1 MIKIFHPGRPTA
13 AVARAVILPLLA
25 LGLAGCTLAGSSG
38 PSTRNVL
45 KASEQNV
52 EAAGIKVIDVTDA
65 VARRVAMHSLPPLF
79 SNVLGETFVEGT
91 VIGPGDQ
98 IDVTVIEAPPAV
110 LFSGAFG
117 GTQTARTTVAPT
129 TSSRAVEL
137 PSQTVEANGR
147 ITVPFAGSVPAAG
160 RTPQQIERDIA
171 ARLRGKAHDPQII
184 VRRVGNATS
193 NVTVI
198 GEVSQSGR
206 FPVGARGERLLDAI
220 ALAGGPKQPIGK
232 TLVQVTRGDRS
243 ATLPLDAVVRDPRQ
257 NVVLQA
263 NDVVTVFYQ
272 PYSFTAL
279 GAVGNNAEIN
289 FEGTGLT
296 LAQALGR
303 VGGLQD
309 NRADIKGAF
318 IFRFEDPAALDPA
331 VVAGARTTPE
341 GRIPVIYRVDMRNPA
356 TLFVAQNFA
365 IKNKDVLYVSNAPL
379 TDFAKFV
386 NIVSGL
392 TFSVVNI
399 GNAVATP

>member
-1 MIKIFHPGRPTA
+1 MTKLFYSRGTRLNRGIM
-13 AVARAVILPLLA
+13 VLPLLA
-25 LGLAGCTLAGSSG
+25 LSLAGCTIAGSSG

-45 KASEQNV
+45 RADNQTV

-65 VARRVAMHSLPPLF
+65 VARRIAVHSLPPLF
-79 SNVLGETFVEGT
+79 SDVLGESFGEGT

-98 IDVTVIEAPPAV
+98 IDITVIEAPPAV

-117 GTQTARTTVAPT
+117 GTQAARSTVTPT

-137 PSQTVEANGR
+137 PAQVVEANGR
-147 ITVPFAGSVPAAG
+147 ITVPFAGSVQAAG
-160 RTPQQIERDIA
+160 RTPQQIERDIVG
-171 ARLRGKAHDPQII
+171 RLRGKAHDPQVL
-184 VRRVGNATS
+184 VRRVTNATS

-198 GEVSQSGR
+198 GEVGQSGR
-206 FPVGARGERLLDAI
+206 IPLSARGERLLDAL
-220 ALAGGPKQPIGK
+220 ASAGGPRQPIGK
-232 TLVQVTRGDRS
+232 TLVQVTRGDRTV
-243 ATLPLDAVVRDPRQ
+243 TLPLDAVVRDPRQ

-263 NDVVTVFYQ
+263 NDVVTVFHQ

-279 GAVGNNAEIN
+279 GAVGANAEIN

-303 VGGLQD
+303 IGGLQD
-309 NRADIKGAF
+309 SRADIRGAF
-318 IFRFEDPAALDPA
+318 IFRFEDPAAMDPSI
-331 VVAGARTTPE
+331 VAGARTTPE
-341 GRIPVIYRVDMRNPA
+341 GRIPVIYRVDLRNPA

-365 IKNKDVLYVSNAPL
+365 MKNKDVLYVSNAPL

-399 GNAVATP
+399 GNAVAN